1 MAMVDHELCFALEKV
16 DPSHLNGAVSS
27 EFLYFCA
34 LSLPEKQYWFE
45 SIKKI
50 LEVPKLPKNDFSKFE
65 VSTLHKFSMN
75 SSGAF
80 PEVVASI
87 ALESIDAVLLGTKD
101 TLMGWDPTNFKK
113 IYLIQNFSEGL
124 RFVFTCI
131 S

>member
-16 DPSHLNGAVSS
+16 DPSHLNGQVSS

-34 LSLPEKQYWFE
+34 LSLPDKQFWFE

-50 LEVPKLPKNDFSKFE
+50 LEVPKLPKNDFKKFE

-80 PEVVASI
+80 PEVVSSI
-87 ALESIDAVLLGTKD
+87 ALESIDTVLLGTKD
-101 TLMGWDPTNFKK
+101 TLMARDDKLFSRIELKK
-113 IYLIQNFSEGL
+113 
-124 RFVFTCI
+124 
-131 S
+131 